1 MPPGTSRTE
10 GRALSNCATLAPRK
24 LKLPTTNL
32 FSRRPVITFTSGRI
46 PCLMMSLATFGVQ
59 LTWRHKKT
67 SHHIDKQQQFTTA
80 NSHQGRLPKVRIANQ
95 TVGLSWK
102 RYRPSFELS
111 PENQHCC
118 AQNLKIDYSG
128 WADLID
134 AGIFISSG
142 LQAGLAGQFSR
153 KAH

>member
-1 MPPGTSRTE
+1 
-10 GRALSNCATLAPRK
+10 
-24 LKLPTTNL
+24 
-32 FSRRPVITFTSGRI
+32 
-46 PCLMMSLATFGVQ
+46 MSLATLGVQ

-67 SHHIDKQQQFTTA
+67 SYTLI
-80 NSHQGRLPKVRIANQ
+80 NSISLQLLIHTKGAYQKSGIANQ